1 MTDEPTCKRSVR
13 NLYDW
18 EISEARRVFGASL
31 KYEKVRIHECIS
43 LTNFIDQVGKRLQGK
58 KPQPAHNAITLG
70 NHCLFPIR
78 LPEVLLLPGQP
89 DHHKIS
95 WLIHELTH
103 SWQYQ
108 HLGWVYLYLALK
120 AQFKEKGKAYDF
132 GYEDGLKRR
141 RREGWKLNQFNL
153 EQQGDICRSYYDRLC
168 RGQDISH
175 WQPFIDQIQ
184 ETV

>member
-1 MTDEPTCKRSVR
+1 MRTLDYPK
-13 NLYDW
+13 
-18 EISEARRVFGASL
+18 I
-31 KYEKVRIHECIS
+31 RIHECIS
-43 LTNFIDQVGKRLQGK
+43 LTNFIDQIGKRLQGK
-58 KPQPAHNAITLG
+58 KPVPADNAITLG

-78 LPEVLLLPGQP
+78 LPENILYPGQP

-108 HLGWVYLYLALK
+108 HLGWKYLYLALK

-132 GYEDGLKRR
+132 GYEEGLKRR
-141 RREGWKLNQFNL
+141 RRDGWKLNQFNM

-168 RGQDISH
+168 RGQDVAQ
-175 WQPFIDQIQ
+175 WLPFIDEIQ
-184 ETV
+184 RTHL